1 MLFNMTH
8 SSHTHTNTQP
18 QRNMFPN
25 IKVCALQLTAL
36 TSIKLLHNLITIQL
50 YLYLVVQILRN

>member
-1 MLFNMTH
+1 MTH